1 MKIQE
6 LKTKIIKTNNYM
18 EKLRLTTLLLD
29 EINKNKHKI
38 NDNVKGYIVD
48 YLYDEGIEVR
58 ICSECGSLMEDG
70 YVIDGG
76 MQYYCGDEC
85 LHKHFT
91 DEEWSEECEN
101 NYDSYWTHWN

>member
-38 NDNVKGYIVD
+38 NDTVKEYIVD
-48 YLYDEGIEVR
+48 FLYDEGVEVR
-58 ICSECGSLMEDG
+58 ICSECGALMEDG

-91 DEEWSEECEN
+91 AEEWLEEYKN
-101 NYDSYWTHWN
+101 NDSYWTEWN